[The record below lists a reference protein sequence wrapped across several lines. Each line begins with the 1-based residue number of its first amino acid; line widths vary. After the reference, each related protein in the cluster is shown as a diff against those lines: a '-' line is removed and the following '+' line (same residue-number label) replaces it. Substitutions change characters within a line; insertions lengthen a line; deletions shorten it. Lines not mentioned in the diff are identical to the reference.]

1 MYVDGSV
8 DNYKV
13 STRDRGCCNY
23 FNYFW
28 HNATPFIETRLIRT
42 KNGVTTNLKK
52 DYMVEKS
59 II

>member
-1 MYVDGSV
+1 MLMAQLTTIKSALEI
-8 DNYKV
+8 
-13 STRDRGCCNY
+13 RGCCNY

-28 HNATPFIETRLIRT
+28 YNATPFIETRLIRT